1 MKHDFDI
8 AIIGG
13 GINGRVLSL
22 AAADAGFSVA
32 LIDRN
37 KFVNDRIGE
46 FDGRAYA
53 IAFSSVQMLKNLN
66 LWKGIKENAQ
76 PIFNIKVT
84 HGTIERGP
92 ASANLQFNNADIEES
107 PMAQMLED
115 RFLRHYLNVEIKK
128 NTLID
133 IIEQREVY
141 KIIDSEQKKQI
152 ILNNKSKIEASLV
165 VASDGID
172 SPTAKIFGIKKTG
185 WKYKQRGLVCA
196 VEHEHSSEN
205 TAYQYFLPA
214 GPLAILPIKNNTASI
229 VWTESIQNASTLA
242 EMNDSDFLSVLR
254 SRFGDFLGHLKLTGK
269 RLSFPLKLSITTKY
283 VSDMFAVVGDA
294 AHGYH
299 PIAGQ
304 GLNAGM
310 RDIAALVDVIS
321 TARDRGENFSSINV
335 LNRYQEWRRFDNHTL
350 GFATDNLNKIFS
362 SYNPL
367 LDSLK
372 TLGMK
377 TIDNSSFAKRAFM
390 RQAAGLN
397 GDLPKLM
404 R

>member
-8 AIIGG
+8 VIVGG
-13 GINGRVLSL
+13 GINGQVLSL
-22 AAADAGFSVA
+22 AAANAGFSVA
-32 LIDRN
+32 LIDKKN
-37 KFVNDRIGE
+37 FVADSLGE

-66 LWKGIKENAQ
+66 IWKKIEKNAQ

-92 ASANLQFNNADIEES
+92 ASASLQFNNADIEES

-115 RFLRHYLNVEIKK
+115 RFLRHCLNIEIKK
-128 NTLID
+128 NTLINL
-133 IIEQREVY
+133 IEQSDVHE
-141 KIIDSEQKKQI
+141 IIDFHGQKQLT
-152 ILNNKSKIEASLV
+152 LNNSSKILASLV
-165 VASDGID
+165 VASDGVD

-196 VEHEHSSEN
+196 VEHEVSSEN

-214 GPLAILPIKNNTASI
+214 GPLAILPINNNTASI
-229 VWTESIQNASTLA
+229 VWTENIQNAFTLA
-242 EMNDSDFLSVLR
+242 EMNKKEFLSVLQY
-254 SRFGDFLGHLKLTGK
+254 RFGDFLGQLRLTGK
-269 RLSFPLKLSITTKY
+269 RLSFPLKLSISAQY
-283 VSDMFAVVGDA
+283 VSDKFAVVGDA

-310 RDIAALVDVIS
+310 RDIAALIEVIS
-321 TARDRGENFSSINV
+321 SARDRGENFSCINV
-335 LNRYQEWRRFDNHTL
+335 LNRYQEWRRFDNQTL
-350 GFATDNLNKIFS
+350 GFATDNINKLFS
-362 SYNPL
+362 SHDPL
-367 LDSLK
+367 FGSLRN
-372 TLGMK
+372 LGMK
-377 TIDNSSFAKRAFM
+377 IVENSNHAKRLFM

>member
-1 MKHDFDI
+1 MRKKNDI
-8 AIIGG
+8 VVIGA
-13 GINGRVLSL
+13 GINGQVMSL
-22 AAADAGFSVA
+22 AAAHAGFSVA
-32 LIDRN
+32 LIDQNNFIESTLR
-37 KFVNDRIGE
+37 E

-53 IAFSSVQMLKNLN
+53 MAFSSVQMMKNLN
-66 LWKGIKENAQ
+66 FWKKIEETAH
-76 PIFNIKVT
+76 PILNIKVS
-84 HGTIERGP
+84 HGSINRGP
-92 ASANLQFNNADIEES
+92 APSTLQFNNADIEES

-115 RFLRHYLNVEIKK
+115 RFLRQCLNVEIKQ

-133 IIEQREVY
+133 LIEQRKINE
-141 KIIDSEQKKQI
+141 IIDIDKHKQ
-152 ILNNKSKIEASLV
+152 LTLDNNSKLQASLI

-172 SPTAKIFGIKKTG
+172 SPSAKAFGIRKTG

-196 VEHEHSSEN
+196 VEHEYSSDN
-205 TAYQYFLPA
+205 TAYQYFLPE
-214 GPLAILPIKNNTASI
+214 GPLAILPIKKNTASI
-229 VWTESIQNASTLA
+229 VWTESIQNAFTLSD
-242 EMNDSDFLSVLR
+242 MNDSEYLSLLR
-254 SRFGDFLGHLKLTGK
+254 NRFGDFLGELKLTGK
-269 RLSFPLKLSITTKY
+269 RLSFPLKLSISEKY
-283 VSDMFAVVGDA
+283 VANKFAVIGDA

-321 TARDRGENFSSINV
+321 CARERGEDFSSINV
-335 LNRYQEWRRFDNHTL
+335 LDRYQEWRRFDNQAL

-367 LDSLK
+367 VGSLK
-372 TLGMK
+372 NLGLK
-377 TIDNSSFAKRAFM
+377 VVEKSNYAKRAFM

-397 GDLPKLM
+397 GELPKLM

>member
-1 MKHDFDI
+1 MKKDFDI
-8 AIIGG
+8 IVIGG
-13 GINGRVLSL
+13 GINGQVMSL
-22 AAADAGFSVA
+22 AAAHAGFSVA
-32 LIDRN
+32 LIDQN
-37 KFVNDRIGE
+37 KFVEDSLRE

-53 IAFSSVQMLKNLN
+53 IAFSSVQMMKNLN
-66 LWKGIKENAQ
+66 FWKTIEETAQ
-76 PIFNIKVT
+76 PILNIKVS

-92 ASANLQFNNADIEES
+92 ASATLQFNNADIEES

-115 RFLRHYLNVEIKK
+115 RFLRQCLNIEIKK
-128 NTLID
+128 NALITL
-133 IIEQREVY
+133 IEQRKV
-141 KIIDSEQKKQI
+141 IDLIDFKQHKNL
-152 ILNNKSKIEASLV
+152 ILDNNLELQAYLI

-172 SPTAKIFGIKKTG
+172 SPISKKIGIKKTG
-185 WKYKQRGLVCA
+185 WKYQQLGLVCA
-196 VEHEHSSEN
+196 IEHEYSSDN
-205 TAYQYFLPA
+205 TAYQYFLPE

-229 VWTESIQNASTLA
+229 VWTENIQNALTIS
-242 EMNDSDFLSVLR
+242 EMNDAEYLSVLR
-254 SRFGDFLGHLKLTGK
+254 HRFGDFLGQLKLTGK
-269 RLSFPLKLSITTKY
+269 RVSFPLKLSISEKY
-283 VSDMFAVVGDA
+283 VSDRFAVIGDA

-310 RDIAALVDVIS
+310 RDIAALLDVIS
-321 TARDRGENFSSINV
+321 SARDRGEDFSSINV
-335 LNRYQEWRRFDNHTL
+335 LNRYQEWRRFDNQTL

-367 LDSLK
+367 FGSLK
-372 TLGMK
+372 NLGMK
-377 TIDNSSFAKRAFM
+377 AIEKSNYAKRAFM

>member
-1 MKHDFDI
+1 MKKKSDI
-8 AIIGG
+8 VVIGA
-13 GINGRVLSL
+13 GINGQVMSL
-22 AAADAGFSVA
+22 AAAHAGFSVA
-32 LIDRN
+32 LIDQNNFIESTLR
-37 KFVNDRIGE
+37 E

-53 IAFSSVQMLKNLN
+53 MAFSSVQMMKNLN
-66 LWKGIKENAQ
+66 FWKKIEETAH
-76 PIFNIKVT
+76 PILNIKVS
-84 HGTIERGP
+84 HGSINRGP
-92 ASANLQFNNADIEES
+92 APSTLQFNDADIEES

-115 RFLRHYLNVEIKK
+115 RFLRQCLNVEIKQ

-133 IIEQREVY
+133 LIEQRKINE
-141 KIIDSEQKKQI
+141 IIDIDKYKQVT
-152 ILNNKSKIEASLV
+152 LDNNSKLQASLI

-172 SPTAKIFGIKKTG
+172 SPSARAFGIKKTG

-196 VEHEHSSEN
+196 VEHEYSSDN
-205 TAYQYFLPA
+205 TAYQYFLPE
-214 GPLAILPIKNNTASI
+214 GPLAILPIKKNTASI
-229 VWTESIQNASTLA
+229 VWTESIQNAFTLSD
-242 EMNDSDFLSVLR
+242 MNESEYLSLLR
-254 SRFGDFLGHLKLTGK
+254 NRFGDFLGELKLTGK
-269 RLSFPLKLSITTKY
+269 RLSFPLKLSISEKY
-283 VSDMFAVVGDA
+283 VANKFAVIGDA

-321 TARDRGENFSSINV
+321 CARERGEDFSSINV
-335 LNRYQEWRRFDNHTL
+335 LDRYQEWRRFDNQAL

-367 LDSLK
+367 VGSLK
-372 TLGMK
+372 NLGLK
-377 TIDNSSFAKRAFM
+377 VVEKSNYAKRAFM

-397 GDLPKLM
+397 GELPKLM